1 MKLRQ
6 MLLSAM
12 LLSAGYVL
20 HLLVTP
26 LAGGMKFDLL
36 LSTLFVALLL
46 IRDFRTN
53 LLTGLLAGLIAAL
66 TTSFPGGQLP
76 NILDKLVVTLF
87 VIVLVRATAGRLP
100 VLVTAV
106 LAAGLGTLLSG
117 AVFLSTALLLS
128 GLPLPFSVLFT
139 TIVVP
144 ATLANCFLT
153 GTMAAA
159 LKPVSARYRHLLQN

>member
-1 MKLRQ
+1 
-6 MLLSAM
+6 
-12 LLSAGYVL
+12 
-20 HLLVTP
+20 
-26 LAGGMKFDLL
+26 LALL

-87 VIVLVRATAGRLP
+87 VIVLVRA
-100 VLVTAV
+100 
-106 LAAGLGTLLSG
+106 AGLGTLLSG
-117 AVFLSTALLLS
+117 AVFLSTAPQLN
-128 GLPLPFSVLFT
+128 GLPLPFSVRFT
-139 TIVVP
+139 TIAVP
-144 ATLANCFLT
+144 ATLANCFRT
-153 GTMAAA
+153 ETMAAA